1 MGRGEGTCVGRGDGM
16 YDGFPDGDA
25 VGVRVGLGDGAYE
38 GAADG
43 ELVEGSG
50 VGAGYLSGRN

>member
-25 VGVRVGLGDGAYE
+25 
-38 GAADG
+38 DG
-43 ELVEGSG
+43 ELVEGCG